1 MQVQMSLLIR
11 KHTHIFL
18 MCKNYK
24 SRHKILD
31 IIAWY
36 GGGICYIFKVL
47 ILFYYLNFM

>member
-11 KHTHIFL
+11 KHTHIL

-31 IIAWY
+31 IITWY
-36 GGGICYIFKVL
+36 GGGIC
-47 ILFYYLNFM
+47 